1 MNLSELARRQFRD
14 IARIAGLVDPG
25 APRRGKTAR
34 QLQVSS
40 GLMFDVLMR
49 HDPDNLL
56 LEQARREVLAAQL
69 DYQALREVLAGMAAR
84 KWVVTTPARLTPLS
98 FPLWAD
104 RLQTQTMTS
113 ESWRAR
119 VEREALRL
127 ERRAS

>member
-1 MNLSELARRQFRD
+1 
-14 IARIAGLVDPG
+14 
-25 APRRGKTAR
+25 
-34 QLQVSS
+34 
-40 GLMFDVLMR
+40 MFDVLMR